1 VYVSRALRLG
11 PSRHL
16 RAIGIC
22 AAIAVGAS
30 LGILAPPALAAPAND
45 SFANRTDL
53 GHALPIHVTDS
64 NVGATSEAGEPRIG
78 LLDSAGHS
86 IWWAWEA
93 PATEWVTVST
103 CGSPISS
110 DVAVFEG
117 TELTHLTRLGERND
131 EEGPACLYNGGKTW
145 TFRAHGAHHYAIA
158 ADGNGFYVPVP
169 PGDPEP
175 PRPVV
180 EGEIELTI
188 EATPVPP
195 NDNFDNATP
204 IEAPVHEEPGGNR
217 SLITQVEGY
226 NWGAT
231 DQPGEPEHAGEPG
244 GASVWFSWVA
254 PETGEATIGIG
265 LGGPGIVAVY
275 TGGAVGELTPVGATV
290 EPPLAGGVQISA
302 IAGTKYL
309 IAVDGKRS
317 EATGEPEMGAFALN
331 LWEKLKPGPGTSEP
345 PLDCACVGEP
355 EPIVQPE
362 PITEPE
368 PTAQPGPGPQLT
380 IPPVTSGPTVRVAGH
395 EVDSAAGTATF
406 RFGSSTKG
414 AKFSCSLDG
423 KSYKACS
430 PPFEA
435 KGLKPGKHVFRV
447 LAGAGGAAGA
457 RPAVVHFSVPRARR
471 RQHAAG

>member
-1 VYVSRALRLG
+1 VRPRRTPNLRAL
-11 PSRHL
+11 
-16 RAIGIC
+16 AIGT
-22 AAIAVGAS
+22 AIAVGAS
-30 LGILAPPALAAPAND
+30 LGVLAPAAIAAPPND
-45 SFANRTDL
+45 AFANRTDL
-53 GHALPIHVTDS
+53 GHALPIQRTES

-110 DVAVFEG
+110 DVGVFEG
-117 TELTHLTRLGERND
+117 TELTHLTRLGEGND
-131 EEGPACLYNGGKTW
+131 EEGPACLYNGGRTW
-145 TFRAHGAHHYAIA
+145 TFRARAGHHYAIA

-180 EGEIELTI
+180 EGEIKLTI

-195 NDNFDNATP
+195 NDNFENATP
-204 IEAPVHEEPGGNR
+204 IEVPIYEEPGGNR

-231 DQPGEPEHAGEPG
+231 EQSGEPEHAGEPG
-244 GASVWFSWVA
+244 GASVWFSWIA

-265 LGGPGIVAVY
+265 FSGPGIVAVY

-290 EPPLAGGVQISA
+290 EPPLAGGVQIPA
-302 IAGTKYL
+302 IGGTKYL

-317 EATGEPEMGAFALN
+317 EATGEPEMGAFTLN

-362 PITEPE
+362 PI
-368 PTAQPGPGPQLT
+368 AQPGPGPQPT
-380 IPPVTSGPTVRVAGH
+380 IPPVVIVPTVRVAAH
-395 EVDSAAGTATF
+395 KVDAAAGAATF
-406 RFGSSTKG
+406 RFGSATKG
-414 AKFSCSLDG
+414 AKFRCAVDG
-423 KSYKACS
+423 KGYKACS
-430 PPFEA
+430 SPFMA
-435 KGLKPGKHVFRV
+435 KGLRPGTHVFRV
-447 LAGAGGAAGA
+447 LAGVKGAAGA
-457 RPAVVHFSVPRARR
+457 KPAVVHFTVPTPRR